1 MVTQQGTAEQ
11 SPSGGTGQGQPS
23 ASGAQGPGFCCP
35 LFLGLS
41 HAEPGAGLDPCGPFL
56 LGIFRDP
63 HGAAPRAALSLLP
76 TLLPSC
82 CRNCC
87 SGLPQEQRGNSQQ
100 LLLWRG
106 ASSCHSG
113 QRDEAG
119 LGLPFLIQEGYPH
132 FRPFHALS
140 SANSQSPVGRGA
152 AAGASKQSPG

>member
-1 MVTQQGTAEQ
+1 MEGQDKDSPVPLEHKAQASAAPSFWDCPVQ
-11 SPSGGTGQGQPS
+11 SQELDLILVVLSSSGYS
-23 ASGAQGPGFCCP
+23 
-35 LFLGLS
+35 
-41 HAEPGAGLDPCGPFL
+41 
-56 LGIFRDP
+56 GIFP
-63 HGAAPRAALSLLP
+63 PRAALSLLP

-87 SGLPQEQRGNSQQ
+87 SRLAQEQRGNSQQ